1 MPPPSSGKV
10 AVVTGGSR
18 GIGLAI
24 ATALVSRGDSVAI
37 SGLDAG
43 HLREAGAVL
52 GKAAR
57 GGAVETFEAD
67 VRDYAQ
73 VEALVD
79 GTVKRFG
86 GLDLLVNNA
95 GVGRFAPVAEMAPED
110 WRAMVDTNLTGV
122 FHACRAAIPHLR
134 RRGGGWIVNISSL
147 SATNPF
153 VEGAGYCATKAGLN
167 VFSEALMQE
176 LRHDDIRVSY
186 IMPGSVGTGF
196 AGIQSPADWKL
207 TPEDIARVVVDLTG
221 HPQRSLPSRVEIRPS
236 KPPRK

>member
-1 MPPPSSGKV
+1 MELAGSL
-10 AVVTGGSR
+10 AVITGATE
-18 GIGLAI
+18 GIGRAI
-24 ATALVSRGDSVAI
+24 AFTLGRAGARVAI
-37 SGLDAG
+37 CARTGQNVRATVGELCAAGVDAI
-43 HLREAGAVL
+43 GAPCDVSDP
-52 GKAAR
+52 AAVDRFASFVTTQR
-57 GGAVETFEAD
+57 GAAKV
-67 VRDYAQ
+67 
-73 VEALVD
+73 
-79 GTVKRFG
+79 
-86 GLDLLVNNA
+86 LVNNA

-167 VFSEALMQE
+167 VFSEALLQE